1 MQGSRSQ
8 VERNEESEAIYCLKA
23 NSESYSEL
31 CEECTLYGLVGCDHC
46 QNDAIDVAIKALEE
60 VQQYRKLGTVEK
72 ITASMEELKRWH
84 TNKIAPNVKNPF
96 AYTSTLC
103 CCNCDHKDEYIEE
116 LEAVVE
122 QYHAGTLPGHTNDDQ
137 PLDMT
142 DEELAARAG
151 ISPSS
156 VQGVKA
162 PTDQNL
168 AAHDPASI
176 VKFLT
181 NLKADYICSG
191 LACSKCK
198 YVSQCTSGEMS
209 FKIAIDKAIA
219 FINGGTAE

>member
-1 MQGSRSQ
+1 MT
-8 VERNEESEAIYCLKA
+8 ENEAKDILNEIMELDDSMAQYNLMYMKA
-23 NSESYSEL
+23 ME
-31 CEECTLYGLVGCDHC
+31 
-46 QNDAIDVAIKALEE
+46 VAIKALEE

-116 LEAVVE
+116 LETEVE
-122 QYHAGTLPGHTNDDQ
+122 RYHDGTLPGHTNGDQ

-162 PTDQNL
+162 PTDHNL

-181 NLKADYICSG
+181 NLKADYICSD

-219 FINGGTAE
+219 FINGGAAE

>member
-1 MQGSRSQ
+1 M
-8 VERNEESEAIYCLKA
+8 ERLTKRKA
-23 NSESYSEL
+23 ME
-31 CEECTLYGLVGCDHC
+31 
-46 QNDAIDVAIKALEE
+46 VAIKALEE

-116 LEAVVE
+116 LEAEVE